1 MSQVAV
7 VILNWNG
14 ISFLKRFLP
23 SVVEHTNAELA
34 DIYVA
39 DNGSTDD
46 SLTWLRQNYAQVK
59 IIRLDRNWG
68 FAEGYNLSLKQI
80 SSQYYLLLNSDV
92 EVTEHWLDPLV
103 ALMESE
109 PTVAACMPKIKSA
122 SERSLFEYAG
132 AAGGYIDKWGYPFCR
147 GRIFYHIEPDN
158 GQYDNSVEIFWAS
171 GACLLIRSELYFA
184 AGGLDSFF
192 FAHMEEIDLC
202 WRLKNLGHRIRFV
215 HESQVF
221 HLGGGTLP
229 KKNHRKTYLNFRNNI
244 ILLVKNLPSGRVF
257 KTLVVRFILDLVA
270 AGYFLIKLDPGE
282 SFAVVKAYFSVML
295 HCRKI
300 LRLRKNLR
308 TEARPLHYHEIY
320 DSSIVWKFYI
330 RRMREFSQLGFC

>member
-1 MSQVAV
+1 MYQVAV

-14 ISFLKRFLP
+14 VSFLKRFLP
-23 SVVEHTNAELA
+23 TVVEHTSPELA

-46 SLTWLRQNYAQVK
+46 SLAWIGKHYPQVK

-68 FAEGYNLSLKQI
+68 FAEGYNRSLQEI
-80 SSQYYLLLNSDV
+80 SCRYFLLLNSDV
-92 EVTEHWLDPLV
+92 EVTPRWLEPLV
-103 ALMESE
+103 ELMESE
-109 PTVAACMPKIKSA
+109 PSVAACMPKIRSA
-122 SERSLFEYAG
+122 SEPSLFEYAG

-158 GQYDNSVEIFWAS
+158 GQYDNTVDIFWAS
-171 GACLLIRSELYFA
+171 GACLLIRSELYFT

-202 WRLKNLGHRIRFV
+202 WRLKNMGHRIMVAHTSR
-215 HESQVF
+215 VF

-244 ILLVKNLPSGRVF
+244 ILLVKNLPRRKIMKVLF
-257 KTLVVRFILDLVA
+257 IRTILDFVA
-270 AGYFLIKLDPGE
+270 AVYFMAKFDPGE
-282 SFAVVKAYFSVML
+282 SFAVMKAYVSVLL
-295 HCRKI
+295 HCRRI
-300 LRLRKNLR
+300 IRLRKDIR
-308 TEARPLHYHEIY
+308 TKRLLHHNEIFGG
-320 DSSIVWKFYI
+320 SIVWDFYI
-330 RRMREFSQLGFC
+330 RRKRIFSQIGF